1 MSEYTLE
8 PEKQKILGEIIDEV
22 LTEYSKES
30 KFFSADALH
39 YLRVKITNEAK
50 KRIGEADIHSIDV
63 ILDLRHVEDIR
74 FAFKVNVPK
83 EKVEEHILKQQ

>member
-1 MSEYTLE
+1 MTEYNLE

-22 LTEYSKES
+22 LTDYSKES
-30 KFFSADALH
+30 KFFSADTLH

-50 KRIGEADIHSIDV
+50 KRIGEVNIHSVDV

-83 EKVEEHILKQQ
+83 ENVEETK

>member
-1 MSEYTLE
+1 MAEYNLE
-8 PEKQKILGEIIDEV
+8 PDKQKILGEIIDEV

-30 KFFSADALH
+30 KFFSADTLH

-63 ILDLRHVEDIR
+63 ILDLRHIEDIR
-74 FAFKVNVPK
+74 VAFKVNIPK
-83 EKVEEHILKQQ
+83 EKVEEHLNKQ

>member
-1 MSEYTLE
+1 MTEYNLE

-30 KFFSADALH
+30 KFYSADTLH

-50 KRIGEADIHSIDV
+50 KRIGEADIHSVDV
-63 ILDLRHVEDIR
+63 ILDLRHIEDIR
-74 FAFKVNVPK
+74 FAFKVNIPK
-83 EKVEEHILKQQ
+83 EKVEEHISKQ